1 MPRSTDCIR
10 IRTQLGCSCVAKHNC
25 VRQVGRYYSQ
35 TKTPRDARSRV
46 HRFRRIDSG
55 QKLPF
60 SQSCERHDGHQVR
73 QSPAFRGGN
82 ARSIRATAQ
91 NKARCDYPPQRA
103 KFLPD
108 RNFDNIVKNVRG
120 QRKGDVRRGA
130 PPFRVELAGDYQ
142 IRTRSPGA
150 RYMPSPALTPNAS

>member
-1 MPRSTDCIR
+1 MTWVVCRARNYADE
-10 IRTQLGCSCVAKHNC
+10 CSFDDTVKKNPSN
-25 VRQVGRYYSQ
+25 RPKS
-35 TKTPRDARSRV
+35 PARANLIDNSPGL
-46 HRFRRIDSG
+46 RFRRIDSG